1 MKRIVLLGVISLLF
15 CTISV
20 GTFAQDKK
28 MTRKEKEAA
37 WRAERLRKRAAE
49 ERRVFESDSI
59 QFIQA
64 IEAIKRGSWALEA
77 SNLTFGNGI
86 TNLVTE
92 STNFV
97 SVNNGTATVQT
108 ALNNTNVYS
117 PNGLGGI
124 TLEGNVGSERMI
136 MDQYGD
142 VHYSFN
148 IFGGD
153 ISATVNIIITAGS
166 NEATARIDP
175 NFSTND
181 LIMGGCIYPYS
192 SAGII
197 EGTPG
202 Y

>member
-1 MKRIVLLGVISLLF
+1 MKRIVFLGVLSLLF

-49 ERRVFESDSI
+49 ERRIFESDSI

>member
-1 MKRIVLLGVISLLF
+1 MKRIIFLVVLSLLF

-49 ERRVFESDSI
+49 ERRIFESDSI

-64 IEAIKRGSWALEA
+64 IEAIKSGSWALEA

-117 PNGLGGI
+117 SNGLGGI